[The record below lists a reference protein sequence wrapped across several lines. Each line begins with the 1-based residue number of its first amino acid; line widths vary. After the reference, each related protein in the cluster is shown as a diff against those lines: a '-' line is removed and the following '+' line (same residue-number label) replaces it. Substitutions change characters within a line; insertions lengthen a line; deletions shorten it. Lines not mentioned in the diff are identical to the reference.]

1 MKTRATCSNFA
12 PVHKGNFQQP
22 DEFKP
27 TADDRD
33 SVRTH
38 KPELFAL
45 KPGHDP
51 APTTGQKH
59 PEPPCENSWT
69 PSQAADPDRDAAV
82 TILRRL
88 KGYTLPAGR
97 MPAAREIVDRLRQVI
112 AVPDLDTAEALSV
125 LQAMEAELTALGG
138 AYDPD
143 LADAI
148 GLVGAA
154 FPGAQLIEVRKLQ

>member
-1 MKTRATCSNFA
+1 
-12 PVHKGNFQQP
+12 
-22 DEFKP
+22 
-27 TADDRD
+27 
-33 SVRTH
+33 
-38 KPELFAL
+38 
-45 KPGHDP
+45 
-51 APTTGQKH
+51 
-59 PEPPCENSWT
+59 
-69 PSQAADPDRDAAV
+69 
-82 TILRRL
+82 
-88 KGYTLPAGR
+88 